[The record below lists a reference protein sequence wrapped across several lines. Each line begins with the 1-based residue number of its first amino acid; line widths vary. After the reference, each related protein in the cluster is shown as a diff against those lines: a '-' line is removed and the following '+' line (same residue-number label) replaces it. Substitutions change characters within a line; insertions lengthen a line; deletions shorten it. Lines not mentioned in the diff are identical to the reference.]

1 MARNLA
7 TIKKMQQ
14 DYELQKRQL
23 KIKERLIEG
32 EDVGDNQVVINIV
45 RAKPKNKS
53 NEVIDDDE

>member
-1 MARNLA
+1 
-7 TIKKMQQ
+7 MQQ

-45 RAKPKNKS
+45 RAKPKNTK
-53 NEVIDDDE
+53 EVTDDDEL